1 MADTTRKTGS
11 RRLARERIEILFAR
25 AAEFYP
31 ENPVW
36 SNRCVELAR
45 KIGMRH
51 RIRIDR
57 HLRRQF
63 CRRCNAYLVPGL
75 IRVIQ
80 SAGRGFRRPEDRGV
94 VLLVDDRFADERYQE
109 LLPPD
114 WFMPGRPFSN
124 PDYREALVKF
134 WDE

>member
-1 MADTTRKTGS
+1 MADTKRKSGS

-63 CRRCNAYLVPGL
+63 CRRCNAYLVPGSNA
-75 IRVIQ
+75 RVRIH
-80 SAGRGFRRPEDRGV
+80 RGCVIITCLTCGHRS
-94 VLLVDDRFADERYQE
+94 RY
-109 LLPPD
+109 PI
-114 WFMPGRPFSN
+114 GRPRS
-124 PDYREALVKF
+124 
-134 WDE
+134 